1 MRRLAIFVVRRRWWV
16 LVGAVLAV
24 PLMGLYGGNV
34 QSRLANGGFEDPG
47 AESARAA
54 TAVKRDFP
62 ASGQTDF
69 VVLVGAKTTTVNDD
83 AVAADGQRLTDE
95 LARTPGVLTA
105 TSYWSLGRVPQLA
118 SRDKRYALIVASF
131 AGNEEQRLA
140 LATELTPRF
149 TVDRP
154 AAKTLVTG
162 RYAIEGQLADQ
173 AQKDLERAD
182 LMTAPLT
189 FIALVAVFGGLV
201 AALLPLG
208 VAVIAVLG
216 TFVALSVLAG
226 FTDVSVFALNITT
239 ALGLGL
245 SIDYS
250 LFVVSRYREEL
261 RDGCSTAVAVGRAMQ
276 TAGRTVAFSAGTV
289 AISLA
294 TLVIFPIPYLRAFAY
309 AGFLVVAFAAIG
321 SIVVLPAIL
330 AALGPRVEKGR
341 VFRPKPRRDEDGF
354 WYRQAT
360 RVMRHPAVYAVAVTV
375 FLLLL
380 AIPFLSFEPGQSDD
394 RIGPKTLPARE
405 ATDIIRTGFESR
417 EASALSV
424 RIPSV
429 EPKSPAGKAELDR
442 FAKSVAA
449 IPGVARVDTVNGF
462 YLTVNGKVAAVP
474 PLPSITNRFR
484 PGAGVTGTYISVVPR
499 IEPLSADG
507 ERLVQRIRDTTAPFS
522 FQVAGSSAQ
531 LVDTKAALVNRLPY
545 AIGLIAVA
553 TFVLLFLMT
562 GSLLVPLKALGLNVL
577 SLTATFGATVWV
589 FQQGHFADQ
598 LRFTATGTLDVSTP
612 ILMFCIA
619 FGLSM
624 DYEVFLLS
632 RIKEEYDLERDNER
646 AVAVGLQKTGRI
658 VTAAALLLT
667 IVFLGVATSDV
678 VLVKA
683 MGIGM
688 TIAVLVDAFLIRATL
703 VPAFMRLAG
712 RTNWWAPRWL
722 RRWHLRYGIWENEPI
737 ALLDRQFE
745 ATVS

>member
-1 MRRLAIFVVRRRWWV
+1 LAIFVVHRRWWV
-16 LVGAVLAV
+16 IIGALVAV
-24 PLMGLYGGNV
+24 PLMGLYGGGV
-34 QSRLANGGFEDPG
+34 QKRLSNGGFEDPG
-47 AESARAA
+47 AESAKAA
-54 TAVKRDFP
+54 AAIQHDFP

-69 VVLVGAKTTTVNDD
+69 VVVVGAKNGTVDD
-83 AVAADGQRLTDE
+83 PSVAAEGERLTKQLSSE
-95 LARTPGVLTA
+95 PGVLTA
-105 TSYWSLGRVPQLA
+105 TSYWSLGRVAQLA
-118 SRDKRYALIVASF
+118 STNKHYALIVASF
-131 AGNEEQRLA
+131 AGGEEQRLA
-140 LATELTPRF
+140 KATALTPKF
-149 TVDRP
+149 TIDQDNT
-154 AAKTLVTG
+154 KSLVTG
-162 RYAIEGQLADQ
+162 RYAIEHQLAEQ

-182 LMTAPLT
+182 TITAPLT
-189 FIALVAVFGGLV
+189 FIALVAVFGGIV

-208 VAVIAVLG
+208 VAIIAVLG
-216 TFVALSVLAG
+216 TFVALSVLSG

-261 RDGCSTAVAVGRAMQ
+261 QEGCSTPVAVGRAMQ

-294 TLVIFPIPYLRAFAY
+294 TLALFPIPYLRAFAY

-321 SIVVLPAIL
+321 SIFVLPAIL

-341 VFRPKPRRDEDGF
+341 VYKAKERSDEEGF
-354 WYRQAT
+354 WYRQAS
-360 RVMRHPAVYAVAVTV
+360 RVMRHPAIYAIGVTT

-380 AIPFLSFEPGQSDD
+380 AIPFFSFKPGQSDD
-394 RIGPKTLPARE
+394 RIGPKTLPARA
-405 ATDIIRTGFESR
+405 ATDIIRQNFDSR
-417 EASALSV
+417 EASALTV

-429 EPKSPAGKAELDR
+429 DPASPQGKTELDR
-442 FAKSVAA
+442 FSRALAV
-449 IPGVARVDTVNGF
+449 IPGVARIDTVNGE
-462 YLTVNGKVAAVP
+462 YLVGKDGTVAALP
-474 PLPSITNRFR
+474 TLPSLTKRFEPA
-484 PGAGVTGTYISVVPR
+484 PGASGTYVSVVPT
-499 IEPLSADG
+499 IEPPSAAG
-507 ERLVQRIRDTTAPFS
+507 EQLVHHIRDTAAPFS

-531 LVDTKAALVNRLPY
+531 LVDTKAALFHRLPY
-545 AIGLIAVA
+545 AIILIALL
-553 TFVLLFLMT
+553 TFVLLFMMT

-577 SLTATFGATVWV
+577 SLTATFGATVWL
-589 FQQGHFADQ
+589 FQEGHFANT
-598 LRFTATGTLDVSTP
+598 LHFTATGQLDVSTP

-646 AVAVGLQKTGRI
+646 AVAIGLQKTGRI

-667 IVFLGVATSDV
+667 VVFLGVATSDV
-678 VLVKA
+678 TLVKA

-712 RTNWWAPRWL
+712 RANWWAPTWL

-745 ATVS
+745 ATVT